1 MIRACAP
8 ELTKAKGA
16 IVNVSSMAG
25 EGGMELLKS
34 QYERAVPLE
43 RASTPGEVADAVIW
57 LIDGAAS
64 MTGELLLL
72 DSGMHLGKG
81 LSGSRPPS

>member
-1 MIRACAP
+1 VVIAATLIGLLLPAVQGAREATRQMGCASNLLVP
-8 ELTKAKGA
+8 TRWSCGLTWPTTRPVAA
-16 IVNVSSMAG
+16 WSA
-25 EGGMELLKS
+25 
-34 QYERAVPLE
+34 PL
-43 RASTPGEVADAVIW
+43 

-81 LSGSRPPS
+81 LSKGGV